1 MVLYGLQPF
10 ALYPG
15 ICMLSQTPV
24 KCLESREGP
33 SDLFTGALRTLLVL
47 L

>member
-15 ICMLSQTPV
+15 ICMLSQIPV